1 MKTLEAGLT
10 ALPGAFREATRG
22 ALTVE
27 LALLAPVLAAL
38 LVGAID
44 FGSYIHQKMQLQ
56 NASRAGAQFAI
67 QRDGNASD
75 SAGIENAVRAASDLD
90 AGTGAVVSATFCG
103 CADGSES
110 VVKATEGCDGTC
122 SGGEFPALSIRVTV
136 SNTFAPLFD
145 YPGLPNPL
153 PLQGQTSLQ
162 VP

>member
-56 NASRAGAQFAI
+56 NASRAGAQSRSRGTETPRTAP
-67 QRDGNASD
+67 ASRMPFVPRPTSMPAPLSCPRR
-75 SAGIENAVRAASDLD
+75 SAAAPTARNL
-90 AGTGAVVSATFCG
+90 
-103 CADGSES
+103 
-110 VVKATEGCDGTC
+110 
-122 SGGEFPALSIRVTV
+122 RVTV

-145 YPGLPNPL
+145 YPGLPSAPRRRGS
-153 PLQGQTSLQ
+153 PVEEGTIQRVVG
-162 VP
+162 